1 MIGRDLE
8 IITPP
13 VFMPCYD
20 EGLRYIG
27 EHGGRGSGKSHDRA
41 GALVERALLQPGLL
55 WACVREV
62 QKSLEQSVKR
72 LIENKIQAYG
82 AGKYF
87 DVQKDRIKTPG
98 GFDSVAKEWKPPGVF
113 IFQGMQNHTAESV
126 KSLEGFDGSWVEEAQ
141 TLSQASLDL
150 LRPTIRKAG
159 SQLWFTWNPKNT
171 TDPVDVLLR
180 GNDPKSKEQAEK
192 SGKPF
197 EPPPRS
203 CVVRANWTDNP
214 FFASDTTLLEEK
226 DYDLRR
232 DPDKYAH
239 IWGGDYLRNSE
250 ARVFRNWKIDAF
262 ETPSN
267 VSFFFGADWGMRVD
281 PSVLVRCFIVG
292 RTIYIDYEAYAI
304 GCPLDRRPMLFDK
317 VPGSRKHVITADGS
331 WPDTVQYMQTHG
343 FPRMVA
349 AVKGAGSVA
358 EGVEWLQSYD
368 IVVHPRCTHVIDE
381 LTLYSFEV
389 DKHTLEITNKLA
401 DKKNHTIDSVRY
413 ALESVRRRTVS
424 SVEPLRI

>member
-1 MIGRDLE
+1 MIGRNLD
-8 IITPP
+8 IPTPE
-13 VFMPCYD
+13 VFLPCYD

-41 GALVERALLQPGLL
+41 GALVERALMQKGLL

-72 LIENKIQAYG
+72 LIENKIEQYG

-87 DVQKDRIKTPG
+87 DVQKDRIRTPG
-98 GFDSVAKEWKPPGVF
+98 NGVF

-126 KSLEGFDGSWVEEAQ
+126 KSLEGFDGAWVEEAQ

-159 SQLWFTWNPKNT
+159 SQLWFTWNPKNP
-171 TDPVDVLLR
+171 TDPVDAFLR
-180 GNDPKSKEQAEK
+180 GNDPRSKEIAAK
-192 SGKPF
+192 SGKPW

-203 CVVRANWTDNP
+203 RVVRANWSDNP
-214 FFASDTTLLEEK
+214 YFSDTVLLEEK
-226 DYDLRR
+226 DYDFRR

-250 ARVFRNWKIDAF
+250 SRVFRNWRVEEFD
-262 ETPSN
+262 TPAN
-267 VSFFFGADWGMRVD
+267 ASFLFGADWGMRVD
-281 PSVLVRCFIVG
+281 PSVLVRCYIVG

-304 GCPLDRRPMLFDK
+304 GCPLDRRPAMFEK
-317 VPGSRKHVITADGS
+317 VPGSKKFAITADGS

-343 FPRMVA
+343 FPRMRA
-349 AVKGAGSVA
+349 AVKGPGSVA

-368 IVVHPRCTHVIDE
+368 IVVHPRCRHVIDE

-401 DKKNHTIDSVRY
+401 DKKNHTIDSIRY
-413 ALESVRRRTVS
+413 ALENVRRSTTTNIGAF
-424 SVEPLRI
+424 PL

>member
-1 MIGRDLE
+1 MLAARNLNID
-8 IITPP
+8 TPD
-13 VFMPCYD
+13 VFLPCYD
-20 EGLRYIG
+20 DGLRYIG

-41 GALVERALLQPGLL
+41 GALVERALMQSGLL

-82 AGKYF
+82 AGRYF

-98 GFDSVAKEWKPPGVF
+98 GGVI

-126 KSLEGFDGSWVEEAQ
+126 KSLEGFDGAWAEEAQ
-141 TLSQASLDL
+141 TLSQMSLDL

-159 SQLWFTWNPKNT
+159 SQLWFTWNPKNK
-171 TDPVDVLLR
+171 TDPVDALLR
-180 GNDPKSKEQAEK
+180 GNDPKSQELAEK
-192 SGKPF
+192 SGKPWA
-197 EPPPRS
+197 PPPRS
-203 CVVRANWTDNP
+203 RVVRANWSDNP
-214 FFASDTTLLEEK
+214 YFCDTVLLEEK

-250 ARVFRNWKIDAF
+250 SRVFRNWKVDAF
-262 ETPSN
+262 DTPAN
-267 VSFFFGADWGMRVD
+267 ASFLYGADWGMRVD

-292 RTIYIDYEAYAI
+292 RTIYIDHEAYAI
-304 GCPLDRRPMLFDK
+304 GCQLDRRPALFDK
-317 VPGSRKHVITADGS
+317 VPGARAHAITADGS
-331 WPDTVQYMQTHG
+331 WPDTVDYMRTHG
-343 FPRMVA
+343 FPRMA
-349 AVKGAGSVA
+349 SAVKGPGSVA

-381 LTLYSFEV
+381 LTLYSFKV
-389 DKHTLEITNKLA
+389 DKHTLEITNVL
-401 DKKNHTIDSVRY
+401 DDLKNHTIDSVRY
-413 ALESVRRRTVS
+413 ALEGVRRRVTS
-424 SVEPLRI
+424 SAAPLGF